1 MGKELIIQTLK
12 HESTKR
18 IPWVP
23 FVGVHA
29 GKLVHYNATEMLTD
43 ADKMYAGIMEAAKLF
58 SPDGLPVI
66 FDLQLEAEILGCE
79 LVWAPEAPPSVK
91 THPLAETT
99 DIPCDCTM
107 PQKTDGRIPMV
118 LDVMRRVKASIGD
131 EVALY
136 GLICGPFT
144 LASHLRG
151 NDIFMDMYDDDE
163 YVHSLMAYTSKV
175 VKQMAAYY
183 IEAGMDVIAL
193 VDPLVSQIS
202 PDSFEE
208 FVMEPFKDCFSYI
221 REQGSLSSFFVCG
234 NATRNIDPM
243 CQTNPDSIAVDENVD
258 MVTAKAITDTYNI
271 ALSGNIPLTTIML
284 HGNQQDNM
292 KYVVELIDKLDP
304 QNLIIS
310 PGCDMPYATP
320 PENTIAAAQAVL
332 NTDSV
337 RKMIENYTGSAMDD
351 IVVELPDYA
360 SLRRPLIEVCTL
372 DSETCAACTYMMDAA
387 NVAKAEFGDAIDV
400 IEYKYTRKEDIARF
414 MKMGVQ
420 NLPSIYINGHL
431 EYASI
436 IPNRE
441 KFAEKI
447 RSYIPDTAASSED

>member
-1 MGKELIIQTLK
+1 MPKELILKTLR
-12 HESTKR
+12 HEEVER

-29 GKLVHYNATEMLTD
+29 GKLVGYDATEMLSD
-43 ADKMYAGIMEAAKLF
+43 GDKMLSGILEAAKLY

-66 FDLQLEAEILGCE
+66 FDLQLEAEVLGCD
-79 LVWAPEAPPSVK
+79 LVWAKEAPPSVK

-99 DIPCDCTM
+99 DIPCDCTI

-118 LDVMRRVKASIGD
+118 LDVMKRAKAAIGD
-131 EVALY
+131 KVALY

-163 YVHSLMAYTSKV
+163 YVHALMAYTAKV
-175 VKQMAAYY
+175 AMKMCEYY

-202 PDSFEE
+202 PSAFEE
-208 FVMEPFKDCFSYI
+208 FCEGPFKLIFDYI
-221 REQGSLSSFFVCG
+221 REKGALSSFFVCG
-234 NATRNIDPM
+234 NATRNVEPM
-243 CQTNPDSIAVDENVD
+243 CKTGPDSIAVDENVD
-258 MVTAKAITDTYNI
+258 MGPAKEITDRYNI
-271 ALSGNIPLTTIML
+271 ALSGNIPLTTVML

-292 KYVVELIDKLDP
+292 KYVIESLIDKLTHK
-304 QNLIIS
+304 NLIIS

-320 PENTIAAAQAVL
+320 AENTVAAAEAVIH
-332 NTDSV
+332 TDTA
-337 RKMIENYTGSAMDD
+337 RKMIENYSGSALDD

-360 SLRRPLIEVCTL
+360 ALAKPLIEVCTL

-387 NVAKAEFGDAIDV
+387 NVAKAQFGDAIDV

-414 MKMGVQ
+414 VKMGVK
-420 NLPSIYINGHL
+420 NLPSIYINGEL
-431 EYASI
+431 AYSSI
-436 IPNRE
+436 IPNKE
-441 KFAEKI
+441 AFAERIQEAINK
-447 RSYIPDTAASSED
+447 